1 MVIELEPSV
10 GVLNC
15 SKLYATAL
23 PPPRPPPPYFFEKA
37 LLFLLFAVSVKMK
50 TKNIKEELI
59 EILTILGST
68 ENI

>member
-23 PPPRPPPPYFFEKA
+23 PPPPYFFEKA

-68 ENI
+68 KNI

>member
-23 PPPRPPPPYFFEKA
+23 PPPHPYFL